1 MILHV
6 EEILSFIS
14 KLLSKCSEMH
24 AILINRYFLSL
35 IIANICILTSI
46 IIQRM
51 LGACVFIGFS
61 EYVKYGPF

>member
-1 MILHV
+1 MRYLNMILPV

-35 IIANICILTSI
+35 IIGNMYKHDNTENVGCL
-46 IIQRM
+46 
-51 LGACVFIGFS
+51 CVHW
-61 EYVKYGPF
+61 V

>member
-6 EEILSFIS
+6 EEILSFIA

-35 IIANICILTSI
+35 IIVNVYKHDYIETVGCL
-46 IIQRM
+46 
-51 LGACVFIGFS
+51 CVHWV
-61 EYVKYGPF
+61 E

>member
-1 MILHV
+1 MILPV

-35 IIANICILTSI
+35 ITGNMYKHDNTENVGCL
-46 IIQRM
+46 
-51 LGACVFIGFS
+51 CVHW
-61 EYVKYGPF
+61 V